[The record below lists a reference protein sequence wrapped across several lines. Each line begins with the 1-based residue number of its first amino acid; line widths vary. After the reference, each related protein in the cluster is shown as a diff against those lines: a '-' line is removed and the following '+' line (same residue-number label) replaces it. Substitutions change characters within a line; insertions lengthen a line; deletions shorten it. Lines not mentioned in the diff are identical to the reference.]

1 MGKIEGI
8 KIQNYGVLKDIVL
21 GKTRTN
27 QNAKALGNLVAVIGP
42 SGNGKSTLAD
52 AFGFIADCLGFLHRE
67 KFKLSRKFWL
77 KHSAPPSKK
86 PHSHMVR
93 IYLHCF
99 PQCEIGELI
108 AAGHSNSEIS
118 QILFISGNMV
128 KKHVNSLYRK
138 LGITS
143 RTQLLRMV
151 YEKMSIA
158 AALPEEPLD
167 LDK

>member
-1 MGKIEGI
+1 MLEVITRHLSAHFTFLWPYGI
-8 KIQNYGVLKDIVL
+8 FPSL
-21 GKTRTN
+21 TAHFA
-27 QNAKALGNLVAVIGP
+27 NAAEKGGLSA
-42 SGNGKSTLAD
+42 
-52 AFGFIADCLGFLHRE
+52 RE
-67 KFKLSRKFWL
+67 S
-77 KHSAPPSKK
+77 
-86 PHSHMVR
+86 
-93 IYLHCF
+93 
-99 PQCEIGELI
+99 EIGELI

-118 QILFISGNMV
+118 QILFISENTV

-151 YEKMSIA
+151 YEKMSSA